1 MGPQDVAQVVVG
13 RLRPRSDMNVC
24 ASNKQPRRTRTSRP
38 TACEQDE
45 KVASAG
51 TGPYLTTLSGKCPR
65 CHLKSCRA
73 SSLWPGHEGSGG
85 AEKILTAPPPAES
98 SCWAALCSPP
108 PAAPS
113 KFSRRHQRLC
123 MRTKTMMLDN
133 SSTVTEG
140 TCQAGFRDMEGS
152 IFEKLL
158 RRRQTS
164 PVRTQSV
171 ETFGFLVLQ

>member
-1 MGPQDVAQVVVG
+1 MFVASRRQQ
-13 RLRPRSDMNVC
+13 
-24 ASNKQPRRTRTSRP
+24 AQANKQTVTSRP
-38 TACEQDE
+38 TAGEQDE
-45 KVASAG
+45 KVASARTG
-51 TGPYLTTLSGKCPR
+51 STGPYLETLSGKCPR
-65 CHLKSCRA
+65 CRLKSCRA

-108 PAAPS
+108 AAAPS

-123 MRTKTMMLDN
+123 MRTNTMMLDN

-140 TCQAGFRDMEGS
+140 TCQAGFRDMEGP

-158 RRRQTS
+158 RRGQNGSCS
-164 PVRTQSV
+164 PASGGDVPGPTCEKRYNRASNF
-171 ETFGFLVLQ
+171 E